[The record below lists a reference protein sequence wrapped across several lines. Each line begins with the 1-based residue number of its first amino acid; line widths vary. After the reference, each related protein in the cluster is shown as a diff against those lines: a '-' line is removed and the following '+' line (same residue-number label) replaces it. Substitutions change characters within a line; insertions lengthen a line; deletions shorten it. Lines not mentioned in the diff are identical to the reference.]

1 MRWPFVGRPAG
12 SSDAARIGNPNGGPP
27 ERRGRRPFA
36 GTPRPG
42 SGDLPDGRPH
52 SAVPARYAVTAART
66 WVVDAANV
74 TGSRPDGWWRDR
86 PGAAARL
93 HARILRLLTVPDAP
107 NAGAGPTAT
116 AAPAREPATPNRPG
130 PAGPAA
136 PGGRQE
142 APDAERRTTR
152 RAPLDGAPD
161 RVVLVLEGA
170 ARSGVEAGTIS
181 TARPTLPMAPS
192 GTAGPPPARALTV
205 VHAPGSGDD
214 AIVAAAA
221 GAEPPVLVFTSDR
234 ALGARLTAI
243 GAQVRGSGS
252 LWALLDRL

>member
-1 MRWPFVGRPAG
+1 M
-12 SSDAARIGNPNGGPP
+12 
-27 ERRGRRPFA
+27 
-36 GTPRPG
+36 
-42 SGDLPDGRPH
+42 
-52 SAVPARYAVTAART
+52 TAART

-74 TGSRPDGWWRDR
+74 IGSRPDGWWRDR

-93 HARILRLLTVPDAP
+93 HARILRLLTVPSAPALPVDAVPGVSAPPAAKPAEADAP
-107 NAGAGPTAT
+107 HADTGPTAT
-116 AAPAREPATPNRPG
+116 AAPASEPASPDPPG

-136 PGGRQE
+136 PGGWQGT
-142 APDAERRTTR
+142 PDAERRTTR
-152 RAPLDGAPD
+152 HVSLDGTPD

-170 ARSGVEAGTIS
+170 ARAGAEAGTIS
-181 TARPTLPMAPS
+181 AARPTLPVPPP

-221 GAEPPVLVFTSDR
+221 SAEPPVLVFTSDR